1 MQITWAWSFDS
12 VGDLASIPPMSA
24 LETRAT
30 LPLLLSLNAGDT
42 RLQNRGDAVNH
53 RAGRH
58 DQLHTIVDL
67 GVDRSIAEID
77 QLRRT
82 SCKLTTLPDIAI

>member
-30 LPLLLSLNAGDT
+30 LPLLLSLNAGYVDT
-42 RLQNRGDAVNH
+42 AGFLALQG
-53 RAGRH
+53 
-58 DQLHTIVDL
+58 L
-67 GVDRSIAEID
+67 
-77 QLRRT
+77 
-82 SCKLTTLPDIAI
+82 LTAHMTGN